1 MDPWRNDDLFRFTLL
16 EQPPPCASGKVSF
29 SSSSSFHLFI
39 APSWCASTRET
50 DKIRTRSSCYSDR
63 TKGLPRVFRVFL
75 IAPRLKSKRNL
86 FFLFFSLVKGRN
98 KKTPLTFDKRRVENR
113 GLVFPFRFR
122 RTCSLAALD
131 KCCGV
136 RISRRRRR
144 EIDTPSSRRNE
155 AAGSWHSIWTK
166 NEACASYARVVYTF
180 WFGDCQEEV
189 QSWPLQ

>member
-1 MDPWRNDDLFRFTLL
+1 MASPYSRKRCRGVHTRRISSSVYLYVCMCVHSSHHIYRSACIYTGEDGARIDARVCIPPPPSSFAVKGEDLFYRYRCPGEAVGVAHLMDPWRNDDLFRFTLL

-86 FFLFFSLVKGRN
+86 FFSLLFFSQRK
-98 KKTPLTFDKRRVENR
+98 E
-113 GLVFPFRFR
+113 
-122 RTCSLAALD
+122 
-131 KCCGV
+131 
-136 RISRRRRR
+136 
-144 EIDTPSSRRNE
+144 
-155 AAGSWHSIWTK
+155 
-166 NEACASYARVVYTF
+166 
-180 WFGDCQEEV
+180 
-189 QSWPLQ
+189 

>member
-1 MDPWRNDDLFRFTLL
+1 MPRRSHASHIIICIFICMYVCAQQSSYIYRSVCVYIGEDGARIDARVCIPPPSSFAVKGEDLFYRYRCPGEAVGVAHLMDPWRNDDLFRFTLL

-86 FFLFFSLVKGRN
+86 FFSLLFFSQRK
-98 KKTPLTFDKRRVENR
+98 E
-113 GLVFPFRFR
+113 
-122 RTCSLAALD
+122 
-131 KCCGV
+131 
-136 RISRRRRR
+136 
-144 EIDTPSSRRNE
+144 
-155 AAGSWHSIWTK
+155 
-166 NEACASYARVVYTF
+166 
-180 WFGDCQEEV
+180 
-189 QSWPLQ
+189 